1 MTFRQPHNGVL
12 LFTALSHPMYR
23 SRGKGEPPMSD
34 TGLQKLAFFLL
45 VALVVYVAIV
55 GGA

>member
-1 MTFRQPHNGVL
+1 MSL
-12 LFTALSHPMYR
+12 LFTALSHPMYMQDEKSNEGR
-23 SRGKGEPPMSD
+23 MSG

-45 VALVVYVAIV
+45 VALVLYVSFM